1 MKQEPKNEIDLLLRQ
16 VAQHVG
22 DPNNANGNPGVAED
36 EHLDADELNAYAEN
50 SVPTAAR
57 ARYTIHLADCT
68 RCRQLVSQLSL
79 ATGTVTEEKQS
90 IVPAP
95 SGFRSF
101 LSSLLSP
108 MVLRYAVPALAL
120 LVVAFVGLTM
130 FRQSSSF
137 VAMKQEGSGAA
148 QPNASTSPGGVTNS
162 VQGVD
167 ENQNKA
173 GKGFA
178 DSVTDGRADANAV
191 AKQEKQ
197 KENEQPAKKS
207 IDELRTADA
216 PPPASAPE
224 DQSAGA
230 SPATVVAR
238 EPAPTPTPAAEE
250 NKERKTEDAPKRGQA
265 TAVGAATE
273 TVQVRQEENDKKA
286 KTQPAEPYAIAGNIS
301 RKREAPEKSKSETT
315 NARRKSAESDEI
327 SARDRADKDDA
338 ETRSVAG
345 RHFRKEGSVW
355 IDVAYTSGKRVVNV
369 TRGSDQYRAL
379 VADEPEIKTI
389 ADQLGGEVI
398 VVWKNQA
405 YRIR

>member
-22 DPNNANGNPGVAED
+22 DPNNANGNASVAED

-79 ATGTVTEEKQS
+79 ATGTVTEEKPS

-108 MVLRYAVPALAL
+108 VVLRYAVPALAL

-137 VAMKQEGSGAA
+137 VAMKQAKSDAA
-148 QPNASTSPGGVTNS
+148 RPNASTSPGGVTNS
-162 VQGVD
+162 VQQLD

-216 PPPASAPE
+216 PPPASAPA
-224 DQSAGA
+224 QSAGA
-230 SPATVVAR
+230 APATVVAN
-238 EPAPTPTPAAEE
+238 EPVPTPKPTAEE
-250 NKERKTEDAPKRGQA
+250 SKERKAEDAPKRGQA
-265 TAVGAATE
+265 TDVGSATASVE
-273 TVQVRQEENDKKA
+273 VRQEENDKKP

-301 RKREAPEKSKSETT
+301 RKRSAPEKSKSETT
-315 NARRKSAESDEI
+315 NGQRKLGESDDEI
-327 SARDRADKDDA
+327 RSRDRADKDDA